1 MPETKYDR
9 ETNRFNCLGIDA
21 NRPVDSVKQDK
32 FPFLQ
37 NMRTEEGMPSKPRV
51 ALTKIN
57 SAVAEQSPV
66 HSIRS
71 IYDPSISSWKRIIGT
86 GTHLA
91 VGQTTFTDT
100 DSGYSGN
107 PLALVPYRPDQS

>member
-37 NMRTEEGMPSKPRV
+37 NMRSYQDGRLEPREGLTNINTVV
-51 ALTKIN
+51 AG
-57 SAVAEQSPV
+57 QSPEQT
-66 HSIRS
+66 IRRLN
-71 IYDPSISSWKRIIGT
+71 DPSISSWKRIIGT

-91 VGQTTFTDT
+91 VGQTRFTDT

-107 PLALVPYRPDQS
+107 PLALVPYRP